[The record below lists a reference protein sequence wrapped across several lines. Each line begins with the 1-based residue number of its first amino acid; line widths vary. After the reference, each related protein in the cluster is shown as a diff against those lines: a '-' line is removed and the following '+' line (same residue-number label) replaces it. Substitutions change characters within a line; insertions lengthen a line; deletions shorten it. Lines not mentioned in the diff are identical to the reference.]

1 MIQNQHIGPFNS
13 PWWLGPLNLLTQA
26 LLHEMMWRPH
36 MRPDDH
42 VVTWWH
48 AMTVSA
54 QWVITRGAMNKQT
67 NVKSSNHVTENSRG
81 CWEPGVRT
89 NSSLHRFY
97 IDFRNT
103 FQIVSSQRQK
113 RKAKKNS
120 VQTPPRLILMS
131 VTLSQCQPPP
141 TWADI
146 STEVDPGDS
155 AVGGCNVLKSGGT
168 RSRNL
173 SQNSDRV
180 YVSSGS
186 GRNVSSMFIFWTA

>member
-13 PWWLGPLNLLTQA
+13 PWWLEPQHLLTQA

-67 NVKSSNHVTENSRG
+67 KMSRVQIMSRVFERLLG
-81 CWEPGVRT
+81 IRSQDQLFTPPI
-89 NSSLHRFY
+89 L
-97 IDFRNT
+97 DFRNT

-141 TWADI
+141 APWADNY
-146 STEVDPGDS
+146 TEMDPGD
-155 AVGGCNVLKSGGT
+155 GG
-168 RSRNL
+168 RMHRAQIWRNKIQE
-173 SQNSDRV
+173 S
-180 YVSSGS
+180 VSEC
-186 GRNVSSMFIFWTA
+186 R